1 LFLRLLFIRHIPSLK
16 NVMAANPT
24 SAGDVSSSI
33 PERKVAFAALHHPE
47 YRKYFF
53 VIMLSQMGDNI
64 EHVISY
70 WLLYQKF
77 HSPVLAGFAVI
88 SHWTPFL
95 FFAVYFGALADRHD
109 CRRVIQAGQL
119 LYASVSLTWAILF
132 LTDTIQVWHA
142 CALLVIHGMA
152 GVVGSPGSQL
162 IIHDIVGREY
172 LQSAVR
178 LNSTGRNIAVLFGP
192 AVGGATM
199 LMFGPPTGLFI
210 NVLMFIPTIIY
221 MFIIPYTGH
230 GRDETGSARPAR
242 ASLRSAIELL
252 RETAASPT
260 ILSMI
265 LLGGATSLLV
275 GNAFQAQMPEFAHD
289 FGHDK
294 QDWAYSIL
302 LGASAGGAAIGGLLL
317 EGTGLLKANPRNAAI
332 CSILWC
338 VAIIGFA
345 ASSNYYLSVALLFCA
360 GLLNLAF
367 LSMAQTL
374 VQLQAPTQL
383 RGRLIGLFNT
393 SNNGL
398 RAFSGVTVGVVGGLI
413 GVHWS
418 LALSSMIL
426 LAVTIALFAL
436 VIPGRGAEEAS

>member
-1 LFLRLLFIRHIPSLK
+1 
-16 NVMAANPT
+16 
-24 SAGDVSSSI
+24 
-33 PERKVAFAALHHPE
+33 
-47 YRKYFF
+47 
-53 VIMLSQMGDNI
+53 
-64 EHVISY
+64 
-70 WLLYQKF
+70 
-77 HSPVLAGFAVI
+77 
-88 SHWTPFL
+88 
-95 FFAVYFGALADRHD
+95 
-109 CRRVIQAGQL
+109 
-119 LYASVSLTWAILF
+119 LTWAILF

-142 CALLVIHGMA
+142 CVLLVIHGMA
-152 GVVGSPGSQL
+152 GVLGGPGSQL

-199 LMFGPPTGLFI
+199 LLFGPPAGLFI
-210 NVLMFIPTIIY
+210 NAFMYVPAIIY
-221 MFIIPYTGH
+221 MFILPYTGH
-230 GRDETGSARPAR
+230 GRDDAGSARPPR
-242 ASLRSAIELL
+242 ASLRGAFDLL
-252 RETAASPT
+252 RETAANPT
-260 ILSMI
+260 IFSMI

-289 FGHDK
+289 FGHDR

-302 LGASAGGAAIGGLLL
+302 LGANAGGAAVGGLLL
-317 EGTGLLKANPRNAAI
+317 EGTGLLKAHPRNAAI

-345 ASSNYYLSVALLFCA
+345 ASSNYYLSVGLLFCA
-360 GLLNLAF
+360 GLLNLSF

-374 VQLQAPTQL
+374 VQLQAPNQL

-398 RAFSGVTVGVVGGLI
+398 RAFSGVTVGMVGGLI

-418 LALSSMIL
+418 LALSSMVL
-426 LAVTIALFAL
+426 LAVTIVLFAL
-436 VIPGRGAEEAS
+436 VIPGRGSSDLS